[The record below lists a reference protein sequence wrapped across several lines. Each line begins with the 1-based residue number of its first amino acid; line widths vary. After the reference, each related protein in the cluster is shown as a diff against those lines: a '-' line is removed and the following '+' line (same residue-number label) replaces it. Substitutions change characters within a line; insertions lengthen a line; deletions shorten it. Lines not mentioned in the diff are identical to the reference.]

1 MNINYDIYT
10 PTLRF
15 DNLPDGVLRA
25 EDVFNGK
32 RVVVFGLPGAFTP
45 TCSNKQLPG
54 FEAMFMEFQEKGINE
69 IYCVSVND
77 SFVMGAWGKAQG
89 ANYVKLLA
97 DGNGEFTRKMGMLV
111 DKSNIGFGMRSWR
124 YAAVINNGEV
134 EQMFAEEGMMDN
146 RGDDPYEVSEKRND

>member
-1 MNINYDIYT
+1 MDLLNHSFHNT
-10 PTLRF
+10 PEAPWHGRDLF
-15 DNLPDGVLRA
+15 GD
-25 EDVFNGK
+25 K
-32 RVVVFGLPGAFTP
+32 RVIVFGLPGAYTP

-54 FEAMFMEFQEKGINE
+54 FEAMFNEFQEKGINE

-77 SFVMGAWGKAQG
+77 SFVMRNWGRAQG

-146 RGDDPYEVSEKRND
+146 RGDDPYEVSTPENVYEKL